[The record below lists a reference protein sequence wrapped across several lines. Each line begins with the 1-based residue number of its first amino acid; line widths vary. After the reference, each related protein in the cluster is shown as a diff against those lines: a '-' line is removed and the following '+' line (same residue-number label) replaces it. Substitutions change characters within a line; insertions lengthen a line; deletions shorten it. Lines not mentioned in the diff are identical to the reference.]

1 MQLVSRK
8 EPSTVTPMIDQAAM
22 VTDPDADIRWRNWQA
37 RGAEDDRRTAKRMR
51 GVMMLIAAAVVV
63 WFVVQLT

>member
-1 MQLVSRK
+1 M
-8 EPSTVTPMIDQAAM
+8 TDQTAIAA
-22 VTDPDADIRWRNWQA
+22 DPDADLRWRNWQA

-51 GVMMLIAAAVVV
+51 ALAILIGAALLG

>member
-1 MQLVSRK
+1 
-8 EPSTVTPMIDQAAM
+8 MIDQAAM